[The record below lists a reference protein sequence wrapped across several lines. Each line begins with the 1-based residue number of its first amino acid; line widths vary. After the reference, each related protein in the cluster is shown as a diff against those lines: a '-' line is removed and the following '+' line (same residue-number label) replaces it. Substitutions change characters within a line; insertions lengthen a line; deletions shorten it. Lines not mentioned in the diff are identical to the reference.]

1 MSDLSTSYKLQ
12 PFLLLSKSVKGSA
25 NAKLISDALAAPG
38 VYVFSELAQAPNVL
52 EASTLPEVAPYYALL
67 KIFLYGTYKDYIA
80 QEQQLPQL
88 NPIQKAKL
96 KHLSIVSLSE
106 TSRTLQYTLL
116 QEYLDI
122 PNVRE
127 LEDLIIDTFYQGIIV
142 GKLDQRSQQLLVETT
157 MGRDVLPEQLDRTMQ
172 ALEDWSTQTRLVLES
187 IDNQIRDANEALKNN
202 QSEREEYE
210 NQVEQVRRS
219 IRARKDNM
227 EDVSSSSSPS
237 DAANSNVRGRHQP
250 MAIYGEED
258 ASGRAKKRG
267 VKRFMVGR
275 P

>member
-1 MSDLSTSYKLQ
+1 M
-12 PFLLLSKSVKGSA
+12 
-25 NAKLISDALAAPG
+25 
-38 VYVFSELAQAPNVL
+38 
-52 EASTLPEVAPYYALL
+52 
-67 KIFLYGTYKDYIA
+67 
-80 QEQQLPQL
+80 
-88 NPIQKAKL
+88 
-96 KHLSIVSLSE
+96 
-106 TSRTLQYTLL
+106 
-116 QEYLDI
+116 
-122 PNVRE
+122 
-127 LEDLIIDTFYQGIIV
+127 IIDTFYQGIIV

-258 ASGRAKKRG
+258 ASGRAKKR
-267 VKRFMVGR
+267 
-275 P
+275 

>member
-1 MSDLSTSYKLQ
+1 M
-12 PFLLLSKSVKGSA
+12 
-25 NAKLISDALAAPG
+25 
-38 VYVFSELAQAPNVL
+38 
-52 EASTLPEVAPYYALL
+52 
-67 KIFLYGTYKDYIA
+67 
-80 QEQQLPQL
+80 
-88 NPIQKAKL
+88 
-96 KHLSIVSLSE
+96 
-106 TSRTLQYTLL
+106 
-116 QEYLDI
+116 
-122 PNVRE
+122 
-127 LEDLIIDTFYQGIIV
+127 IIDTFYQGIIV

-202 QSEREEYE
+202 QNEREEYE

-258 ASGRAKKRG
+258 ASGRAKKR
-267 VKRFMVGR
+267 
-275 P
+275 

>member
-38 VYVFSELAQAPNVL
+38 VYVFSELAQAPNVM

-67 KIFLYGTYKDYIA
+67 KIFLYGTYKDYTA
-80 QEQQLPQL
+80 QQQQLPQL
-88 NPIQKAKL
+88 NPTQKAKL

-106 TSRTLQYTLL
+106 TNRTLQYTLL

-142 GKLDQRSQQLLVETT
+142 GKLDQRSQQLIVETT

-187 IDNQIRDANEALKNN
+187 IDNQIRDANETLKTN
-202 QSEREEYE
+202 QNEREEYD

-227 EDVSSSSSPS
+227 EDVASSFPS
-237 DAANSNVRGRHQP
+237 DPANSNVRGRHQP